1 MVVLPFEKSV
11 AELIEKA
18 RQMRPLVGE
27 DAALASELALIDVEI
42 RRMADEVF
50 GGLTPMQKVQV
61 SRHAS
66 RPYTLDYIKRF
77 ITDFVE
83 LKGDRRFAEDASIV
97 GGLGKFDGR
106 SVVVVGHQKGR
117 GTKENMKRNFG
128 MPHPEGYR
136 KAIRLYE
143 LADRFS
149 LPILTFID
157 TPGAYPGIGAEE
169 RGQSEAI
176 GAALAALAVVKVP
189 VIASVIGEGGSGGA
203 LALGV
208 ANRVLVL
215 EFGCYSVISPEGCAA
230 ILWKDGTRTEDAADC
245 LKLTAPDLLRHH
257 IVDEIVAEP
266 PGGAHQDPD
275 AAAGLLRTAISSHLT
290 ALSKLSPEQLVDDR
304 YARFRSL
311 GAFIDS
317 AAGSSAVGA

>member
-1 MVVLPFEKSV
+1 M
-11 AELIEKA
+11 
-18 RQMRPLVGE
+18 
-27 DAALASELALIDVEI
+27 
-42 RRMADEVF
+42 
-50 GGLTPMQKVQV
+50 
-61 SRHAS
+61 
-66 RPYTLDYIKRF
+66 
-77 ITDFVE
+77 
-83 LKGDRRFAEDASIV
+83 
-97 GGLGKFDGR
+97 
-106 SVVVVGHQKGR
+106 
-117 GTKENMKRNFG
+117 
-128 MPHPEGYR
+128 
-136 KAIRLYE
+136 
-143 LADRFS
+143 
-149 LPILTFID
+149 TFID

-245 LKLTAPDLLRHH
+245 LKLTAPDLLRHRV
-257 IVDEIVAEP
+257 VDEIVAEP
-266 PGGAHQDPD
+266 PGGAHQDHD
-275 AAAGLLRTAISSHLT
+275 AAAGLLRAAISSHLT

-304 YARFRSL
+304 YVRFRSL

-317 AAGSSAVGA
+317 AAGSSAAGA